1 MVFQYRSFGRNPYW
15 LWQEGRCVSNPSNI
29 PYLLLKVET
38 CSPQP
43 GKPPPASTQPRQH
56 MF

>member
-15 LWQEGRCVSNPSNI
+15 LRQEGRCISNPSNI

-43 GKPPPASTQPRQH
+43 GKLPPAPTQPRQH

>member
-38 CSPQP
+38 CSLLS
-43 GKPPPASTQPRQH
+43 GKLPPAPSPPKQH
-56 MF
+56 IL